1 MYNKELLN
9 QCKSRAKL
17 NTNLYNNYVPEL
29 GEIICDK
36 DKMEKHLSFIKIGDG
51 KHRYEDLPYEHLPI
65 PDNLSGI
72 KTYTNTGTGS
82 ISFTDFHDNI
92 FVYQF
97 DKAMR
102 LIKYSENDDY
112 IETREYDE
120 YKMISRISNLC
131 DENMI

>member
-1 MYNKELLN
+1 MHIY
-9 QCKSRAKL
+9 
-17 NTNLYNNYVPEL
+17 
-29 GEIICDK
+29 K

-92 FVYQF
+92 FVYQLR
-97 DKAMR
+97 K
-102 LIKYSENDDY
+102 S
-112 IETREYDE
+112 
-120 YKMISRISNLC
+120 SRDFSPAQANTKSTQGFLPI
-131 DENMI
+131 